1 MTALRPDLNMT
12 SMKLAHFRFNLR
24 RGFTLVEML
33 IVITI
38 IALLAGLTMGAY
50 TYAMRSSKRRLT
62 AGTFEATKSALE
74 NYNTEFGEYP
84 EPANVGQMVEIIPGK
99 SYDTGGAACLYQALS
114 GDGFDQIK
122 GVSGTGGETSGA
134 SDGKTEGDEVKNI
147 TLKEMPQ
154 SMYIRR
160 DSTFMLVDGF
170 GRPFQYI
177 KASPPSTTTGGTGND
192 EDVVTIN
199 STYDLWSYA
208 EDEVNTQKKS
218 SDALEDPTIANK
230 WIKNW

>member
-1 MTALRPDLNMT
+1 
-12 SMKLAHFRFNLR
+12 MKLAHFGYNLR

-38 IALLAGLTMGAY
+38 IALLAGLTMGGY

-84 EPANVGQMVEIIPGK
+84 EPANSGQIVEILPGK
-99 SYDTGGAACLYQALS
+99 SYDTSGAACLYQALS
-114 GDGFDQIK
+114 GDGYDQIK
-122 GVSGTGGETSGA
+122 GVTGSAEAETPGS
-134 SDGKTEGDEVKNI
+134 SDGKTEGAEIQNI

-154 SMYIRR
+154 SMFIRR

-170 GRPFQYI
+170 GRPFQYV
-177 KASPPSTTTGGTGND
+177 KASPVTTTPGGAGDAANVET
-192 EDVVTIN
+192 VN

-208 EDEVNTQKKS
+208 EDEVNIQSTS
-218 SDALEDPTIANK
+218 SEALEDPSIALK